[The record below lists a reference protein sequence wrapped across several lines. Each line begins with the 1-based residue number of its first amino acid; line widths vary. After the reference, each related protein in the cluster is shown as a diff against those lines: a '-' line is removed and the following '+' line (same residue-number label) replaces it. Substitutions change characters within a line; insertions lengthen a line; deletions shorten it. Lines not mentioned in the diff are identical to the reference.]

1 MAQFDGSK
9 VKTIGVYASGGDAP
23 GMNAA
28 IRAVVRTSIIR
39 QLRVVG
45 IMQGYTGFLE
55 KKFIEMDLRSV
66 ANIVQ
71 RGGSILKAGR
81 CPEFLKPQIR
91 TEAAKNIRDH
101 GIDALVCIGGDGSF
115 TAANTLWNEHQ
126 IPFAGVPGT
135 IDNDIYGTEYT
146 IGFDTAVNTAL
157 DAIDRIR
164 DTAASHDRL
173 FIIEVMGRDSGFIAV
188 AAGLAGGA
196 EDIFIPEHPFRID
209 KTIEL
214 IQRGISRGKTSSILV
229 TAEGAKPGRAYD
241 LAESIRKNS
250 GYQATVCILG
260 HIQRGGKPTALDRMI
275 ASRMGSAAVEQLLN
289 GQCDIMVGVQGEKL
303 VYSNLA
309 DCLKQKKH
317 VNRALIDLA
326 QILSN

>member
-1 MAQFDGSK
+1 MAQFDASK
-9 VKTIGVYASGGDAP
+9 LKTIGVFASGGDAP

-28 IRAVVRTSIIR
+28 IRAVVRTGVAR
-39 QLRVVG
+39 NLKVVG

-55 KKFIEMDLRSV
+55 KNFIDMDLRSV

-81 CPEFLKPQIR
+81 CPEFQKADVRKKAVENLR
-91 TEAAKNIRDH
+91 EA

-115 TAANTLWNEHQ
+115 NGATTLWNEHK
-126 IPFAGVPGT
+126 IPCVGLPGT
-135 IDNDIYGTEYT
+135 IDNDIYGTEST

-196 EDIFIPEHPFRID
+196 EDIFIPEHPFQID
-209 KTIEL
+209 KTLDL
-214 IQRGISRGKTSSILV
+214 IKRGMSRGKSSSILV
-229 TAEGAKPGRAYD
+229 TAEGVKPGRAYD
-241 LAESIRKNS
+241 LAENIRKHS
-250 GYQATVCILG
+250 GFQATVCILG
-260 HIQRGGKPTALDRMI
+260 HIQRGGKPSAADRLI
-275 ASRMGSAAVEQLLN
+275 ASRMGFAAVEKLRA
-289 GQCDIMVGVQGEKL
+289 GQCDIMVGTKGEDL
-303 VYSNLA
+303 VFVELSQ
-309 DCLKQKKH
+309 CLKQKKH
-317 VNRALIDLA
+317 VNRGLIELA
-326 QILSN
+326 QVLSN